1 MVLVAA
7 DRLSYAALGADLLV
21 ISDAVWSLG
30 CLLYAMAFGY
40 SPFECSFYGDNELR
54 ITECTYLSVIG
65 TVKFP
70 SNCVYSPAFC
80 DLIRCV
86 LHSQLTGRPCR
97 ADVSIQL
104 DPHAGPERASIGA
117 RSH

>member
-1 MVLVAA
+1 
-7 DRLSYAALGADLLV
+7 
-21 ISDAVWSLG
+21 
-30 CLLYAMAFGY
+30 MAFGY

-54 ITECTYLSVIG
+54 IIECTYLSVIG

-86 LHSQLTGRPCR
+86 CRCYRQETHAMLTCLCSWILTQEPNARPSVREVIDKLHSMS
-97 ADVSIQL
+97 A
-104 DPHAGPERASIGA
+104 
-117 RSH
+117 